1 MFKMEFNGYI
11 DCYNYFVD
19 VIFIDDIYNVVDNVR
34 EVGVVVVLVCV
45 EILLDIFKVLCL
57 CEMFFDILLFC
68 LGIYLV
74 QKNEDDI
81 ERCVILYD
89 FEMVVLEIEK
99 YVYKICVIG
108 EVGLDFQF

>member
-1 MFKMEFNGYI
+1 MMEFNGYI

-19 VIFIDDIYNVVDNVR
+19 LMFIDDIYNVVDNVR

-45 EILLDIFKVLCL
+45 EILLDILKVLCL
-57 CEMFFDILLFC
+57 CEMFFDLLLFC

-74 QKNEDDI
+74 QKNVDDI